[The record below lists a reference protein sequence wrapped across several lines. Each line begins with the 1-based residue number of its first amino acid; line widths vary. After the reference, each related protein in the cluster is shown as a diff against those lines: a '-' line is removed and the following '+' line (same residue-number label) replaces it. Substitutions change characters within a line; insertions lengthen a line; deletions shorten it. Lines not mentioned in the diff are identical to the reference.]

1 MSGASHETA
10 ARSGGAGCHS
20 RSARS
25 KALTSVISL
34 RLTAVDGAEF
44 GHVGAQAGGVGG
56 AEARDGADDR
66 GPSRQLRVGGDAGL
80 QGRVGFTD
88 QLVEQ
93 LDQRVAQLGGGAGV
107 QLGV

>member
-1 MSGASHETA
+1 MLKW
-10 ARSGGAGCHS
+10 RPCRAGCADD
-20 RSARS
+20 RG
-25 KALTSVISL
+25 